1 MLLAIRGPRQS
12 GKFTLRARAF
22 ADKSLGLLES
32 IEARE
37 QALEDPVGFLA
48 RYPRGAV
55 IDHAQRAPLLFSELQ
70 IGVDR
75 RPGSGRW
82 VPTGSTHVHLHS
94 SIRRV
99 ARRAHRVARA
109 SATVA
114 RGTPARLRRERARGV
129 RHQRIPAHLRPGPRR
144 DHLARRLH
152 HDLRRARRALRA
164 QRRKPQ
170 HSLDHSRPVRR
181 TRGTAPQQ
189 LRSRPDAGVKYET
202 ARARISVLE
211 ALHRVPTPAVLPQ
224 RRQAPDPR
232 AASSTSTARAS
243 SAACSASSAPNS
255 CASIRCG
262 ARSSRTWSGPR
273 STRHAGAAASNP
285 SCSSTATSRAAKRT
299 SLPMIRSIRR

>member
-1 MLLAIRGPRQS
+1 MLLAIGGPRQS
-12 GKFTLRARAF
+12 GKSTLCARAF
-22 ADKSLGLLES
+22 ADKSLGLLKS

-55 IDHAQRAPLLFSELQ
+55 IDHAQRAPLLFPELQ
-70 IGVDR
+70 IDVDR
-75 RPGSGRW
+75 RSESGRW

-109 SATVA
+109 FATVA

-129 RHQRIPAHLRPGPRR
+129 RHQRIPAPLRPGPRR
-144 DHLARRLH
+144 DHLARTLH

-164 QRRKPQ
+164 QRRKAQ
-170 HSLDHSRPVRR
+170 HSPGHSRHVRR

-189 LRSRPDAGVKYET
+189 LRSRPDTGVKCET

-211 ALHRVPTPAVLPQ
+211 ASFIVFQLRPYFRSVGKRLTQEPRVLLPQ
-224 RRQAPDPR
+224 RGLPLPLARHRARRTVAPASAAGLGLREPGRVGDLHVTQAPRPR
-232 AASSTSTARAS
+232 ARAVLL
-243 SAACSASSAPNS
+243 P
-255 CASIRCG
+255 RPVG
-262 ARSSRTWSGPR
+262 RRSGPR
-273 STRHAGAAASNP
+273 CR
-285 SCSSTATSRAAKRT
+285 
-299 SLPMIRSIRR
+299 